1 MQTNHT
7 IIDKEI
13 DSFSSKGSTDAKL
26 NKEVSIDSGKIK
38 PAARNAY
45 YQIKA
50 KYTGWVEQIKI
61 KYEQTAEKIDE
72 LHAEINNC
80 KDKIKD
86 VKVASRVKLFFLYL
100 MPGLVFI
107 GGDVMFSK
115 ELIVNGW
122 GLGAENE
129 IEKWILCLA
138 IGLAPLFIKYPIEQ
152 HFLPMAD
159 KGSVR
164 LKKWLTG
171 ASYFMALIMIV
182 LSSQT
187 AYVRSIFFR
196 FMSTDSGSEN
206 IYNQLFNH
214 FGESIQI
221 GFVGVNLMLILA
233 GSFML
238 GVFTYES
245 AKRKELKAQIKDL
258 DKNQNELKSNQE
270 VLSELRRKQVETET
284 LLNEWENK
292 DDCIEHLE
300 NELKYA
306 YKNGFTAELTSPKRN
321 NHDLEFESLGEDKDN
336 FHIFTKNLIKQ
347 YSINKKGNSYHA

>member
-138 IGLAPLFIKYPIEQ
+138 IGLAPLFIKYPIEK

-171 ASYFMALIMIV
+171 ASYFMALIKFIE
-182 LSSQT
+182 
-187 AYVRSIFFR
+187 IFFFKFPPPTEKTIR
-196 FMSTDSGSEN
+196 VSFW
-206 IYNQLFNH
+206 FNPDN
-214 FGESIQI
+214 FK
-221 GFVGVNLMLILA
+221 
-233 GSFML
+233 
-238 GVFTYES
+238 YES
-245 AKRKELKAQIKDL
+245 KIV
-258 DKNQNELKSNQE
+258 SNPSSF
-270 VLSELRRKQVETET
+270 VFAVISVTLS
-284 LLNEWENK
+284 
-292 DDCIEHLE
+292 
-300 NELKYA
+300 A
-306 YKNGFTAELTSPKRN
+306 
-321 NHDLEFESLGEDKDN
+321 GE
-336 FHIFTKNLIKQ
+336 
-347 YSINKKGNSYHA
+347 